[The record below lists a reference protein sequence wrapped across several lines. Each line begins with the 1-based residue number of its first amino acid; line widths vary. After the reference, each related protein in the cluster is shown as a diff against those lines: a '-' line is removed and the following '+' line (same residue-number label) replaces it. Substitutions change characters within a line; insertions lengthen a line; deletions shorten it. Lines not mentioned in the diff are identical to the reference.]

1 MVGRGSFDSIQKGD
15 TFDRA
20 NPSTWGADEKI
31 SFFTW
36 FIQTYHPEAV
46 EQFQALRDIERKI
59 QLEEYEK
66 AQRAHLEW
74 QLKLAQQIKDAHEQR
89 AKEAQ
94 TIWGK
99 MKQAVGIRRIEHG
112 DYY

>member
-1 MVGRGSFDSIQKGD
+1 MVGRGSFGEVIPS
-15 TFDRA
+15 FDKT
-20 NPSTWGADEKI
+20 NPSTWSPNEQTQ
-31 SFFTW
+31 FFIW

-59 QLEEYEK
+59 EQEEHEK
-66 AQRAHLEW
+66 AQRVHLEW
-74 QLKLAQQIKDAHEQR
+74 QLKLAQQIKEAHEQR
-89 AKEAQ
+89 AKETQ
-94 TIWGK
+94 SIWGK